1 MKTITLTFLALLAFA
16 ANSILCRLALGDAK
30 IDAVSFTV
38 LRLLSGIIMLLII
51 ISLTSKKTRSSVNGS
66 WLSATMLFLYAITF
80 SFAYISLDTGTGA
93 LILFGAV
100 QITMIVISLF
110 AGTKLHSSEWLGI
123 FLAFVGLIY
132 LVLPTISTP
141 SFSGFIL
148 MSIAG
153 IAWAIYTL
161 RGKSALEPLRETAFN
176 FVRTLPLLIGLV
188 LVAFNVMPSIQMS
201 NDGIILAILSGAL
214 ASGIGYMI
222 WYSALKGLSTTEAA
236 VVQLLVPLI
245 AALGGIIFVSEVVTS
260 RLIYSGIMILGGLL
274 IVVLGR
280 FYFVES
286 KIKIL

>member
-1 MKTITLTFLALLAFA
+1 MKTITLTLLALIAFA
-16 ANSILCRLALGDAK
+16 ANSVLCRLALGDAK

-38 LRLLSGIIMLLII
+38 LRLLSGIIMLMVI
-51 ISLTSKKTRSSVNGS
+51 ISLTSKKHDSSVNGS
-66 WLSATMLFLYAITF
+66 WLSATLLFLYAITF

-110 AGTKLHSSEWLGI
+110 AGNKLHPSEWLGI
-123 FLAFVGLIY
+123 IVAFAGLIY

-141 SFSGFIL
+141 SFNGFIL

-153 IAWAIYTL
+153 IAWGIYTL
-161 RGKSALEPLRETAFN
+161 RGKSALDPLRETAFN
-176 FVRTLPLLIGLV
+176 FARTTPLLIGLV
-188 LVAFNVMPSIQMS
+188 LVAFTIMPSIQIT

-222 WYSALKGLSTTEAA
+222 WYSALKGLTATEAA

-245 AALGGIIFVSEVVTS
+245 AAIGGIIFVSEVVTN
-260 RLIYSGIMILGGLL
+260 RLIYSGFMILGGLL

-286 KIKIL
+286 RIKIP